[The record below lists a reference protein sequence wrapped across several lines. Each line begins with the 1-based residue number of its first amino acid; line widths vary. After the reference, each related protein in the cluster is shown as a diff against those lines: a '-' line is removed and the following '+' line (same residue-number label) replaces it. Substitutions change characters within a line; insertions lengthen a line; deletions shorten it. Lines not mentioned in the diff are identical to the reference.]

1 MPQPAHLSKA
11 ARLRHIAFEIET
23 LAEQVEQ
30 PSRHVERA
38 NLLIAEGE
46 RLAKALW
53 AVFRG

>member
-11 ARLRHIAFEIET
+11 SRLRAIAFEIET

-30 PSRHVERA
+30 PSRHIERA
-38 NLLIAEGE
+38 NQLIAEGE

-53 AVFRG
+53 TVFRG